1 MTADRKRFQAGGVL
15 QGESIYLERTADKK
29 LARAIEQREHCFVL
43 APRQVGKT
51 SLVRHA
57 QSQAKARGMSTA
69 HIDLSALGVR
79 GSTPEQ
85 LCFSLIDQL
94 ALQLYLDDPTEFW
107 ERYAQTTHVERLA
120 RYFEEVALSSEKPLL
135 LVLDEIDLVL
145 AMNTEGNLAFRGDF
159 FATLRNMFQ
168 SRSDPNTGDRWSRLV
183 IVYVGLALPTDLA
196 PQLGQ
201 TPFQFATGVDVADFT
216 RDELTPLEAGLVF
229 KGRDAAAML
238 DRVHHWLDGHPALT
252 QKVCKYLV
260 EHADDVEAAPDD
272 VAAVDRAIEALFP
285 SQSPEDD
292 LIIAEIDRRFERL
305 DKDEDTRRSPNLHAD
320 NLGFSV
326 LDLYVRAGNGALV
339 RANETVEQRALRV
352 IGLGKNAKRKRADN
366 GKWEMVIAPR
376 NRVFTRYFSES
387 WVHQRAAGREIFVRA
402 RKWETHGRPKALL
415 LDRRELALLDT
426 RIGAWEELGPLS
438 DTEQAFITAS
448 QNQQRRASAAAALAF
463 AGVGIAAVVAAG
475 FAIYWGIQAKN
486 RQDETERQRSQAR
499 RTIALVSAAQS
510 AIGRPREAA
519 LLLPSILLSDAMRE
533 PAPSVQ
539 RTVARL
545 SVDAASFRT
554 SWSRASALIPARSR
568 VFYGL
573 LFANTDEPA
582 RRTLSVLS
590 TNNRDEALI
599 SLRELEP
606 GHRRTLGVSP
616 SGRRFVE
623 HCNHGAIVLVGDE
636 EGSFVDV
643 SRGDEPLFS
652 GDQLEREPIRGVRC
666 ATDSD
671 VVLVWSDHHLR
682 EIVTE
687 RKFALPGEIIVDVGM
702 ATEGSTRF
710 VATAERVFKLT
721 ATANDEFAAS
731 EVQIDP
737 EARRGWTIR
746 AIAARGEHDVWIARS
761 RLLANGALRRD
772 GASRALVA
780 IDALSARQTA
790 LSTIARYAID
800 RPLDSAKFRL
810 FSSAAGAVL
819 AMKQGQQS
827 PASNTTSSELTTTQ
841 IQEPQ
846 EDLGWQAWRIFA
858 NSELPSTNLAA
869 LPHSFSW
876 SDLLNLAPN
885 TFERAS
891 SFSDDV
897 PNVHNDNSITHAFN
911 QGDRAISLRD
921 FTLQIRDGTQ
931 STALRTTG
939 VRCRRPPSLNI
950 SRRCREEQPELD
962 GSTLYLQGASADRV
976 AQLDV
981 QRPIA
986 SVTSTL
992 FQRWTDGPPSLSML
1006 AEIDHRQLV
1015 RWRFTEGSAPVRD
1028 ELAPAGAT
1036 LRGTNIDVLGRW
1048 LAATVE
1054 TGAEHTLCA
1063 WNLSEIAPRA
1073 RCTARQNGVFAGD
1086 PKISDDLL
1094 VGAMLRR
1101 DTGASLLV
1109 AQLEQLPTTLE
1120 RVTLTP
1126 PLSDNAE
1133 WDWLPSRDRPAALW
1147 FESADA
1153 ARSVVSFERVGRDWR
1168 ARPSSSALLF
1178 RSTTRECMLWS
1189 PPTVRS
1195 WLQTEWCEVNR
1206 ARFDDDSWMYDS
1218 VPTLLRQPMADGSTE
1233 RELAIDRPPTCEA
1246 TNCKIAAWLD
1256 ETNIVQHL
1264 DVRARP
1270 VLSAFRAATPV
1281 LAMGWGA
1288 RGMLALGSL
1297 DGEVRVWR
1305 IGQQQPD
1312 PPLRS
1317 SSDSPVIA
1325 LAASDDEDAMRR
1337 EPTVAIARAD
1347 GSVSLVRQGA
1357 ERVLRARGS
1366 SQTLRQLVLAS
1377 DQRTIYGIA
1386 HDWSL
1391 LRITD
1396 DARPSVTPLRC
1407 AEHTQFAL
1415 LTSAPDRRW
1424 IAAVAAS
1431 ETDSKARVCVWSALD
1446 NSRAGWTVSSDGGE
1460 IRAIALSNAAGEWPR
1475 IATVHSN
1482 EVRIWEHGTWP
1493 ADEIAAPI
1501 TAAAEDTSVMGW
1513 DSVLVRPVADVDN
1526 LWFTEYGAHYVVRTA
1541 RSSARYPATFEETL
1555 TDTCRTLAR
1564 LAGED
1569 RRDQC
1574 DWESAGARFDAGADA
1589 AVDATAPDAQPS
1601 VSAAAPE
1608 RPNALRLNLTDAV
1621 RTFCRLREVPLPA
1634 PDAPCP
1640 RHP

>member
-15 QGESIYLERTADKK
+15 QGESFYLERTADKK

-260 EHADDVEAAPDD
+260 EHSDDVEAAPDD

-402 RKWETHGRPKALL
+402 RKWETHGWPKALL

-448 QNQQRRASAAAALAF
+448 QNQQRRASAAAAIAF
-463 AGVGIAAVVAAG
+463 GGVGIAAIVAAG
-475 FAIYWGIQAKN
+475 FAIYWGFQAEKQ
-486 RQDETERQRSQAR
+486 RVATETQRSQAR

-519 LLLPSILLSDAMRE
+519 LLLPRILLSDAMSE

-554 SWSRASALIPARSR
+554 SWSRASALIPAWSR
-568 VFYGL
+568 VSYGL

-590 TNNRDEALI
+590 TNNRDETLI
-599 SLRELEP
+599 SWRELEP
-606 GHRRTLGVSP
+606 EHRRTLSVSP
-616 SGRRFVE
+616 YGRRFVE

-643 SRGDEPLFS
+643 SRGDELLFS

-687 RKFALPGEIIVDVGM
+687 RKFALPRETIVDVGM
-702 ATEGSTRF
+702 AIEGSTRF

-731 EVQIDP
+731 EIQIDP

-746 AIAARGEHDVWIARS
+746 ALSARGEHDVWIARS
-761 RLLANGALRRD
+761 RFLANGALRRD
-772 GASRALVA
+772 SRALVA
-780 IDALSARQTA
+780 IDALSARQSA

-819 AMKQGQQS
+819 AMKQWQQS

-846 EDLGWQAWRIFA
+846 EDLGWGAWRIFA

-876 SDLLNLAPN
+876 SDPTITRD
-885 TFERAS
+885 TFERAF
-891 SFSDDV
+891 SFSGDA
-897 PNVHNDNSITHAFN
+897 PPVHNGASITHAFN
-911 QGDRAISLRD
+911 EGERAISLRD
-921 FTLQIRDGTQ
+921 FTVQVRDRAQ
-931 STALRTTG
+931 STALRTTP
-939 VRCRRPPSLNI
+939 VRCLGPQISNI
-950 SRRCREEQPELD
+950 VLRCREEQPEFD

-976 AQLDV
+976 VQLDV

-992 FQRWTDGPPSLSML
+992 VARWTDGPPSLSML

-1015 RWRFTEGSAPVRD
+1015 RWRFTDGAAPLRD

-1063 WNLSEIAPRA
+1063 WNLNETAPRA
-1073 RCTARQNGVFAGD
+1073 RCTDRQNGVFAAG

-1101 DTGASLLV
+1101 DTGVSLVV
-1109 AQLEQLPTTLE
+1109 AQIEQLPTTLE
-1120 RVTLTP
+1120 RVTLTA
-1126 PLSDNAE
+1126 PLSDKAD
-1133 WDWLPSRDRPAALW
+1133 WDWLPPRDRPAALW
-1147 FESADA
+1147 FESEDA
-1153 ARSVVSFERVGRDWR
+1153 PRIIASFDRVGRDWR

-1178 RSTTRECMLWS
+1178 RRTTDNCMLWS
-1189 PPTVRS
+1189 PPTARS
-1195 WLQTEWCEVNR
+1195 WRQAEWCEVNR
-1206 ARFDDDSWMYDS
+1206 ASFDDDSWIYS
-1218 VPTLLRQPMADGSTE
+1218 SSSRTLQQPMADRSTG
-1233 RELAIDRPPTCEA
+1233 RELAIARPPTCEA
-1246 TNCKIAAWLD
+1246 TNCNIAAWLD
-1256 ETNIVQHL
+1256 ETNIVHYL

-1270 VLSAFRAATPV
+1270 VLSAFRASTPV

-1325 LAASDDEDAMRR
+1325 LAASDEEDATRR

-1347 GSVSLVRQGA
+1347 GSVSLVRRGA
-1357 ERVLRARGS
+1357 ERVLRAASS

-1377 DQRTIYGIA
+1377 DQRTIYGLA
-1386 HDWSL
+1386 HDQSL

-1396 DARPSVTPLRC
+1396 HAPPSVTPLRC

-1431 ETDSKARVCVWSALD
+1431 AADSKARVCVWSALD

-1475 IATVHSN
+1475 IATAHRN

-1526 LWFTEYGAHYVVRTA
+1526 LWFTEHGTHYVVRTA
-1541 RSSARYPATFEETL
+1541 RSSARYPATFEETR